1 MELRGVELATQGV
14 ARIDAVRRR
23 REELVAACGEPL
35 KPYVYVIVATGN
47 IYEDA
52 AQAQAAA
59 RAGADVIAV
68 IRTTAQSLLDYVPY
82 GETTEG
88 FGGTYAT
95 QENFRLMRA
104 ALDEVGAE
112 LGRYIRLCNYASGL
126 CMPEIATMGALE
138 RLDMM
143 LNDSMY
149 GIIFRNINMQRTFVD
164 QYLSRLI
171 NARAGIIINTGE
183 DNYLTTADAF
193 EKGYTVVSS
202 DFINEAFALR
212 ANLEPWQIGLG
223 HAFEINPATPDQV
236 VYQVADAQLIRQLF
250 PEYPLK
256 YMPPTKYMPGD
267 IFQGHIID
275 GMFNFTGIFTG
286 QEIMLLGMLTE
297 ALHTPLLQDRY
308 VSIKNA
314 KYVFEACRHLADEVE
329 FRSGGIIE
337 KRADDVL
344 RRATEQLEH
353 VREISLFKALEDG
366 EFADVKRDPRG
377 GRGFEGVFKTRDDYF
392 NPLLRGAARGS
403 SERTADR
410 PRAGR
415 VGARRD
421 RRWRHDRQAL
431 RRHPRRRHDAVLVHA
446 ADRLLGEGR
455 RRRQAVRREARLPRR
470 RRGRVQGDRPRVHLL
485 RRLRAHRDRHRPRRG
500 QGRLP
505 RGRGDGLL
513 RHQRV
518 HQGAPRPQAVG
529 GRRGHR
535 KRRPH
540 GGHRRHPQ
548 HEGFRRQLRLRAL
561 SRDGGREH
569 GLADPLRAAP
579 AHGPRPRTPTPSSS
593 RRSSPRRTSTCRT

>member
-1 MELRGVELATQGV
+1 MNSLRLDDGLVTRARAAAEAIADDIQQHIEAHTTDSTERATLRLLGVAGVNEIDVPLVNVVVEHARELLPGGVMRPFVDAMLQAGKTAQEVAEDVAAGDLTLAEVPAERRAAVDARAAELAAEGV
-14 ARIDAVRRR
+14 ARIDAVRARR
-23 REELVAACGEPL
+23 NELVAQVGEPL

-47 IYEDA
+47 IYEDCS
-52 AQAQAAA
+52 QARAAA
-59 RAGADVIAV
+59 RAGADVVAV

-149 GIIFRNINMQRTFVD
+149 GIIFRNINMERTFVD

-223 HAFEINPATPDQV
+223 HAFEINPAKPDQV
-236 VYQVADAQLIRQLF
+236 VYQIADAQLIRELF
-250 PEYPLK
+250 PGYPLK

-286 QEIMLLGMLTE
+286 QHIMLLGMLTE

-314 KYVFEACRHLADEVE
+314 KYVFESCRDLADEVT
-329 FRSGGIIE
+329 FKPGGIIE
-337 KRADDVL
+337 TRANDQL
-344 RRATEQLEH
+344 RKAVEQLEH
-353 VREISLFKALEDG
+353 VREIGLFRALELG
-366 EFADVKRDPRG
+366 EFADVKRDPGG
-377 GRGFEGVFKTRDDYF
+377 GRGFEGVFRRRDDYF
-392 NPLLRGAARGS
+392 NPFFA
-403 SERTADR
+403 
-410 PRAGR
+410 
-415 VGARRD
+415 
-421 RRWRHDRQAL
+421 AL
-431 RRHPRRRHDAVLVHA
+431 RD
-446 ADRLLGEGR
+446 GR
-455 RRRQAVRREARLPRR
+455 MS
-470 RRGRVQGDRPRVHLL
+470 
-485 RRLRAHRDRHRPRRG
+485 
-500 QGRLP
+500 
-505 RGRGDGLL
+505 
-513 RHQRV
+513 
-518 HQGAPRPQAVG
+518 GAPEGPPPGASLASAE
-529 GRRGHR
+529 
-535 KRRPH
+535 
-540 GGHRRHPQ
+540 GGH
-548 HEGFRRQLRLRAL
+548 
-561 SRDGGREH
+561 
-569 GLADPLRAAP
+569 
-579 AHGPRPRTPTPSSS
+579 
-593 RRSSPRRTSTCRT
+593 

>member
-1 MELRGVELATQGV
+1 VGGEVSDALSLNGDLVDRARAAANAIADDIQQHIEEHTTDTTERATLRLLGIAGVNEIDVPLVNVVVEHARDLLPNGITRPFVDLMNQTGKSAQEVAEGVAGGDLSLTEVPADRCAAAEARAAELAREGV
-14 ARIDAVRRR
+14 ARIDAVRARR
-23 REELVAACGEPL
+23 NDLVARTGEPL

-52 AQAQAAA
+52 AQAKAAA

-68 IRTTAQSLLDYVPY
+68 IRTTAQSLLDYVPF

-104 ALDEVGAE
+104 ALDEVGDE

-223 HAFEINPATPDQV
+223 HAFEINPQTPDQV
-236 VYQVADAQLIRQLF
+236 VYQIADAQLIRQLF
-250 PEYPLK
+250 PGYPLK

-267 IFQGHIID
+267 IFHGHIID

-308 VSIKNA
+308 LSIKNA
-314 KYVFEACRHLADEVE
+314 KYVFESCRDLATEVTY
-329 FRSGGIIE
+329 RPGGMIE
-337 KRADDVL
+337 QRANDQL
-344 RRATEQLEH
+344 QKATEQLEH
-353 VREISLFKALEDG
+353 VRDIGLFKALEDG
-366 EFADVKRDPRG
+366 EFADVKRDPQG
-377 GRGFEGVFKTRDDYF
+377 GRGYEGVFRVTPDYF
-392 NPLLRGAARGS
+392 NPFFA
-403 SERTADR
+403 
-410 PRAGR
+410 
-415 VGARRD
+415 
-421 RRWRHDRQAL
+421 AL
-431 RRHPRRRHDAVLVHA
+431 R
-446 ADRLLGEGR
+446 EGR
-455 RRRQAVRREARLPRR
+455 MS
-470 RRGRVQGDRPRVHLL
+470 
-485 RRLRAHRDRHRPRRG
+485 
-500 QGRLP
+500 
-505 RGRGDGLL
+505 
-513 RHQRV
+513 
-518 HQGAPRPQAVG
+518 GAP
-529 GRRGHR
+529 
-535 KRRPH
+535 
-540 GGHRRHPQ
+540 
-548 HEGFRRQLRLRAL
+548 EGPAPG
-561 SRDGGREH
+561 D
-569 GLADPLRAAP
+569 AAP
-579 AHGPRPRTPTPSSS
+579 VREGVH
-593 RRSSPRRTSTCRT
+593 

>member
-1 MELRGVELATQGV
+1 VTVYNAIRLNETLVTRARAAAEAIADDIQRHIEEHTTDSSERATLRLLGVAGVNDIDVPLVNVVIEQARELLPGGVTRPFVDLMIRTGKSAQEVAEGVAAGALALDEVPAEHRAAAELRAAELATQGV

-23 REELVAACGEPL
+23 REELVAACGEAL

-82 GETTEG
+82 GKTTEG

-236 VYQVADAQLIRQLF
+236 VYQIADAQLIRQLF

-314 KYVFEACRHLADEVE
+314 KYVFESCRHLADEVE

-344 RRATEQLEH
+344 TRAAEQLEH
-353 VREISLFKALEDG
+353 VQRIGLFKALEDG

-377 GRGFEGVFKTRDDYF
+377 GRGFEGVFKTSDDYF
-392 NPLLRGAARGS
+392 NPFFA
-403 SERTADR
+403 
-410 PRAGR
+410 
-415 VGARRD
+415 
-421 RRWRHDRQAL
+421 AL
-431 RRHPRRRHDAVLVHA
+431 R
-446 ADRLLGEGR
+446 EGR
-455 RRRQAVRREARLPRR
+455 LSGPPTGPAPGESVRASQEVA
-470 RRGRVQGDRPRVHLL
+470 
-485 RRLRAHRDRHRPRRG
+485 
-500 QGRLP
+500 
-505 RGRGDGLL
+505 
-513 RHQRV
+513 
-518 HQGAPRPQAVG
+518 
-529 GRRGHR
+529 
-535 KRRPH
+535 
-540 GGHRRHPQ
+540 
-548 HEGFRRQLRLRAL
+548 
-561 SRDGGREH
+561 S
-569 GLADPLRAAP
+569 
-579 AHGPRPRTPTPSSS
+579 
-593 RRSSPRRTSTCRT
+593 

>member
-1 MELRGVELATQGV
+1 MHDAIKLNETLVTRARAAADAIADDIQRHIDEHTTDSTERATLRLLGVAGVNEIDVPLVNVVVEHARELLPGGIVLPFVDLMMSTGKDAQEAAEAVTAGDLALAEVPAERRAAVEARAVELAAEGV

-23 REELVAACGEPL
+23 REELVARVGEPL

-68 IRTTAQSLLDYVPY
+68 IRTTAQSLLDYVPF

-104 ALDEVGAE
+104 ALDEVGEE

-183 DNYLTTADAF
+183 DNYLTTSDAL

-286 QEIMLLGMLTE
+286 QHIMLLGMLTE

-329 FRSGGIIE
+329 FRPGGMIE
-337 KRADDVL
+337 QRADDVL
-344 RRATEQLEH
+344 RRAAEQLEH
-353 VREISLFKALEDG
+353 VREIGLFKALEDG

-377 GRGFEGVFKTRDDYF
+377 GRGFEGVFKIRADYF
-392 NPLLRGAARGS
+392 NPFFA
-403 SERTADR
+403 
-410 PRAGR
+410 
-415 VGARRD
+415 
-421 RRWRHDRQAL
+421 AL
-431 RRHPRRRHDAVLVHA
+431 R
-446 ADRLLGEGR
+446 EGR
-455 RRRQAVRREARLPRR
+455 LSGPPTGPAPGESVRAREEVA
-470 RRGRVQGDRPRVHLL
+470 
-485 RRLRAHRDRHRPRRG
+485 
-500 QGRLP
+500 
-505 RGRGDGLL
+505 
-513 RHQRV
+513 
-518 HQGAPRPQAVG
+518 
-529 GRRGHR
+529 
-535 KRRPH
+535 
-540 GGHRRHPQ
+540 
-548 HEGFRRQLRLRAL
+548 
-561 SRDGGREH
+561 S
-569 GLADPLRAAP
+569 
-579 AHGPRPRTPTPSSS
+579 
-593 RRSSPRRTSTCRT
+593 

>member
-1 MELRGVELATQGV
+1 MLALTVNPFRVPQPYQPKVFFSAVADAVGDRVPLFDVVNGFARLPRGSVADPSNLRLLLTKAGGQVNDALRLNDDLVDRARAAASAIADDIQQHIEEHTTDTTERATLRLLGIAGVNEIDVPLVNVVAEHARELLPGGIMRPFVDLMNQTGKSAQEVAEGVAAGDLALAEVPGDRRAAAEARAEELAAEGV
-14 ARIDAVRRR
+14 ARIDAVRARR
-23 REELVAACGEPL
+23 NELVASTGEPL

-68 IRTTAQSLLDYVPY
+68 IRTTAQSLLDYVPF

-104 ALDEVGAE
+104 ALDEVGEE

-223 HAFEINPATPDQV
+223 HAFEINPQTPDQV
-236 VYQVADAQLIRQLF
+236 VYQIADAQLVRQLF
-250 PEYPLK
+250 PGYPLK

-308 VSIKNA
+308 LSIKNA
-314 KYVFEACRHLADEVE
+314 KYVFESCRDLAGEVTYKP
-329 FRSGGIIE
+329 GGMIE
-337 KRADDVL
+337 QRANDQL
-344 RRATEQLEH
+344 QKAIEQLEH
-353 VREISLFKALEDG
+353 VRDISLFKALEDG
-366 EFADVKRDPRG
+366 EFADVKRDPQG
-377 GRGFEGVFKTRDDYF
+377 GRGFEGVFKVAPDYF
-392 NPLLRGAARGS
+392 NPFFAALRQGRMSGAPEGPAPGGAAS
-403 SERTADR
+403 PKE
-410 PRAGR
+410 
-415 VGARRD
+415 
-421 RRWRHDRQAL
+421 
-431 RRHPRRRHDAVLVHA
+431 
-446 ADRLLGEGR
+446 
-455 RRRQAVRREARLPRR
+455 
-470 RRGRVQGDRPRVHLL
+470 
-485 RRLRAHRDRHRPRRG
+485 
-500 QGRLP
+500 
-505 RGRGDGLL
+505 
-513 RHQRV
+513 
-518 HQGAPRPQAVG
+518 
-529 GRRGHR
+529 
-535 KRRPH
+535 
-540 GGHRRHPQ
+540 GGH
-548 HEGFRRQLRLRAL
+548 
-561 SRDGGREH
+561 
-569 GLADPLRAAP
+569 
-579 AHGPRPRTPTPSSS
+579 
-593 RRSSPRRTSTCRT
+593 